1 MASGK
6 EQRMIF
12 DRLSVS
18 GGLCRAMRGKTF
30 ALLFTAALASHTLCA
45 SAVWA
50 GGEAE
55 PENTCESC
63 HRDSDFLVTNRKLYE
78 YYQEWSGSVHQ
89 QEEVTCDDCHGGDAT
104 ASAKVASHDDGV
116 AASDPAS
123 GIYYKNVVDTCG
135 TCHDE
140 VLEGFRESKHFEHVE
155 KKEGEEQGP
164 TCVTCHGSINS
175 EVLSVN
181 SVEAAC
187 ARCHNEETDNHPD
200 IPEKARAILNR
211 FMSINSFY
219 RYITI
224 RDEPEDAKEFF
235 QAIDPRIQRLAV
247 TWHGFDLKEIDAETR
262 EVLATLKAKRR
273 EIRSRPK
280 KSKKGQ
286 AN

>member
-30 ALLFTAALASHTLCA
+30 ALLFTAALTSHTLCA

-50 GGEAE
+50 GGDVE

-78 YYQEWSGSVHQ
+78 L
-89 QEEVTCDDCHGGDAT
+89 
-104 ASAKVASHDDGV
+104 
-116 AASDPAS
+116 
-123 GIYYKNVVDTCG
+123 
-135 TCHDE
+135 
-140 VLEGFRESKHFEHVE
+140 LEGFRESKHFEHVE

-280 KSKKGQ
+280 KSKNGQ